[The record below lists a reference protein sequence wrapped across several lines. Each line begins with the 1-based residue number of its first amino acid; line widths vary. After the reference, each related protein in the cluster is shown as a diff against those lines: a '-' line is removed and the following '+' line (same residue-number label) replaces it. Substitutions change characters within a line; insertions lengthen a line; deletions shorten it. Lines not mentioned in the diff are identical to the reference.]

1 MVGRLQVS
9 LACGV
14 HEHVGRLDSPARIW
28 SVSGWMPTGLS
39 LGTDFGSRDLRFHVL
54 VTGNSSMATPKTTV
68 FHLPNRI
75 DTWTIQ
81 QVEESFFV
89 QQFDP
94 GVHVILDMSNVTFMS
109 SSGIRFLLVASDRL
123 RKNGGGDILL
133 VALQKSVYDILAV
146 CNLDKRLQIFETLEA
161 AQKHLGMP

>member
-1 MVGRLQVS
+1 
-9 LACGV
+9 
-14 HEHVGRLDSPARIW
+14 
-28 SVSGWMPTGLS
+28 
-39 LGTDFGSRDLRFHVL
+39 
-54 VTGNSSMATPKTTV
+54 MATPTTTV